1 MKEQHQHNRPA
12 RMIRFLLSLAV
23 GLLIGAFFHYLLYRY
38 SLPSNPFIYAAF

>member
-1 MKEQHQHNRPA
+1 MKAQDQHRPSA
-12 RMIRFLLSLAV
+12 GAIRFILSLAV